1 MTDITLESIDRPL
14 TYKVA
19 NAEAAGFAPPANRH
33 GQTVRTWVRS
43 LAGIQKEALVTSAAT
58 GLSWRFASDE
68 GPHLKGR
75 DHAPNPLSFLS
86 VGMVASFMNE
96 IMALAAQRRVT
107 LSDIELNLENLYYR
121 DGSFR
126 SGNMV
131 SVALPPE
138 LTLTCE
144 ADCDDRTMSQLLYE
158 AVSASPLNGLMLGTH
173 PSRFTLTHNGNVL
186 TPTHV
191 AALASAPDPD
201 PGDHF
206 GALEVD
212 NEPRVRQP
220 LLEKL
225 AEVDEVMAPFKNAP
239 PPLPQLGEGKYV
251 LQLKSRCRILPN
263 GVKEIIREQVAS
275 PSPTWR
281 FLSDEAPGCGGEGR
295 APDAMSY
302 VAVGIAFCFMTQ
314 FGRYSDM
321 AKIPLSAYRVIQ
333 DMHFSPGGASAKT
346 GKAGFTDPVE
356 THVYFDS
363 EAAAAAAQDL
373 LRVGERTCF
382 LHALCRDPIKPRAA
396 FRRRRLAAAE

>member
-1 MTDITLESIDRPL
+1 MTDITLEAMGLPIIS
-14 TYKVA
+14 KVA
-19 NAEAAGFAPPANRH
+19 NAAAAGFAPPVDRH

-43 LAGIQKEALVTSAAT
+43 LDGIQKEALATSALT

-75 DHAPNPLSFLS
+75 DYAPNPLSFLS

-96 IMALAAQRRVT
+96 IMALAAQRGVT
-107 LSDIELNLENLYYR
+107 LSDIELTLDNYYYR

-126 SGNMV
+126 SGNMI
-131 SVALPPE
+131 SGALGPE
-138 LTLTCE
+138 LALTCE
-144 ADCDDRTMSQLLYE
+144 ASCDDQAMTQLLYE
-158 AVSASPLNGLMLGTH
+158 AVSASPLNGLMVGAH
-173 PSRFTLTHNGNVL
+173 NSKFTLTHNGRVL
-186 TPTHV
+186 TPRDV
-191 AALASAPDPD
+191 APLDVRPDPD

-206 GALEVD
+206 GALVED

-220 LLEKL
+220 LAEKL
-225 AEVDEVMAPFKNAP
+225 AEVEAVMAQFKNAP

-251 LQLKSRCRILPN
+251 LHLKSRCRLLPN
-263 GVKEIIREQVAS
+263 GVKEIVREQYAS

-281 FLSDEAPGCGGEGR
+281 FLSDEAPGFGGEGR
-295 APDAMSY
+295 APDAASY
-302 VAVGIAFCFMTQ
+302 IAVGVAFCFMTQ

-321 AKIPLSAYRVIQ
+321 AKIPLEAYRIIQ
-333 DMHFSPGGASAKT
+333 DMHFSLGGASART

-363 EAAAAAAQDL
+363 GADDATAQDV

-382 LHALCRDPIKPRAA
+382 LHALCRDPVKPRAA
-396 FRRRRLAAAE
+396 YRRRRLEAAE